1 MADNLPTGSGG
12 VAKTN
17 ANLVAAASGPKANSG
32 TPSPAG
38 AKITSRFCQK
48 N

>member
-17 ANLVAAASGPKANSG
+17 AKLAAAASGPKANSG
-32 TPSPAG
+32 TTSPAS
-38 AKITSRFCQK
+38 ATISSRAS
-48 N
+48 

>member
-17 ANLVAAASGPKANSG
+17 ANLAAAASGPKANSG
-32 TPSPAG
+32 NSSPAG
-38 AKITSRFCQK
+38 AILNSRS
-48 N
+48 